1 MKKNNPVL
9 PAKEFAERR
18 EQLMS
23 MVGPDGIVIVPA
35 ANLLI
40 RNRDAEFPFRQD
52 SDFQYLT
59 NFNEPEAVA
68 VLVPEREEGE
78 FILFCR
84 EKDPLTERWTGRMAG
99 LEGARDLY
107 QADDAFPIDDIDEII
122 PGLMDR
128 RETVHYSMG
137 VNTEFDNQVMSW
149 VNTLKAKIRNGV
161 NPPHEFVS
169 LDLLLHDMRLYKT
182 KAEIKL
188 MKHAAKT
195 SVGAHERAMKICEPG
210 INEGQLDAEF
220 MHAFRWD
227 GMVPAYT
234 SIVGGGENACVL
246 HYIEN
251 NKPLEDGDLVLID
264 AGAEYECYASDITRT
279 FPVNGKFS
287 EPQRQIYQVVL
298 DSQYAAIEAARPGN
312 TWDDPHAASVK
323 VISQG
328 LLDLGLLEGDLE
340 SVIEDGSYRDFFM
353 HKTGHWL
360 GMDVHDVG
368 DYKIEDEWR
377 VLEQGMMLT
386 VEPGIYISP
395 DPKIDKKWWNIG
407 VRIEDDV
414 LITRDGNEVL
424 TGALVKEVADVE
436 ALMAKGKAARAG

>member
-1 MKKNNPVL
+1 MKKTPPTL
-9 PAKEFAERR
+9 SAEEFANRR
-18 EQLMS
+18 RQLMD
-23 MVGPDGIVIVPA
+23 MVGPEGIVIVPSA
-35 ANLLI
+35 TLLI
-40 RNRDAEFPFRQD
+40 RNRDAEHPFRQD

-68 VLVPEREEGE
+68 VLIPERAEGE

-84 EKDPLTERWTGRMAG
+84 EKDPKTERWTGRMAG
-99 LEGARDLY
+99 LEGAQTDY
-107 QADDAFPIDDIDEII
+107 QADDSFPIEDIDDIL

-137 VNTEFDNQVMSW
+137 VNPAFDQQVMSW
-149 VNTLKAKIRNGV
+149 VNAMKAKVRSGAH
-161 NPPHEFVS
+161 PPHEFVS

-182 KAEIKL
+182 AAEIKM
-188 MKHAAKT
+188 MKHAAQT
-195 SVGAHERAMKICEPG
+195 AVRSHERAMKICEPDL
-210 INEGQLDAEF
+210 NEGQLDAEF
-220 MHAFRWD
+220 LHEFKWN

-234 SIVGGGENACVL
+234 TIVGGGENACVL

-251 NKPLEDGDLVLID
+251 NQPLVDGDLVLID
-264 AGAEYECYASDITRT
+264 AGAEYGCYASDITRT

-287 EPQRQIYQVVL
+287 ESQRLIYQIVL
-298 DSQYAAIEAARPGN
+298 DAQYAAINAAQPGNNWNAPHEAA
-312 TWDDPHAASVK
+312 VK

-328 LLDLGLLEGDLE
+328 LLDLGILKGTLAG
-340 SVIEDGSYRDFFM
+340 VIEEEAYKEFFM

-368 DYKIEDEWR
+368 DYKIDDEWR
-377 VLEQGMMLT
+377 VLEQGMVLT

-395 DPKIDKKWWNIG
+395 NPDVDKKWWNIG

-414 LITRDGNEVL
+414 LIKRKGNEVL
-424 TGALVKEVADVE
+424 TGSLIKEVADIE
-436 ALMAKGKAARAG
+436 ALMAKDKAA

>member
-1 MKKNNPVL
+1 MKKIL
-9 PAKEFAERR
+9 PTLSAEEFASRR
-18 EQLMS
+18 QQLMD
-23 MVGPDGIVIVPA
+23 MVGPDGIVIIPS

-40 RNRDAEFPFRQD
+40 RNRDAEHPFRQD

-68 VLVPEREEGE
+68 VLIPERAEGE

-99 LEGARDLY
+99 LEGAQADY
-107 QADDAFPIDDIDEII
+107 QADDAFPIDDIDDIL

-137 VNTEFDNQVMSW
+137 VNPASDQQVMSW
-149 VNTLKAKIRNGV
+149 VNAMKAKVRSGAH
-161 NPPHEFVS
+161 PPHEFVS

-182 KAEIKL
+182 AAEIKM

-195 SVGAHERAMKICEPG
+195 AVRSHERAMAICEPG
-210 INEGQLDAEF
+210 LNEGQLDAEF
-220 MHAFRWD
+220 LHEFKWNA
-227 GMVPAYT
+227 MVPAYT
-234 SIVGGGENACVL
+234 TIVGGGENACVL

-251 NKPLEDGDLVLID
+251 NQPLSDGDLVLID
-264 AGAEYECYASDITRT
+264 AGAEYGCYASDITRT
-279 FPVNGKFS
+279 FPVNGKFT
-287 EPQRQIYQVVL
+287 EEQRLVYQIVL
-298 DSQYAAIEAARPGN
+298 DAQYAAIDAAQPGNCWNDPHEAA
-312 TWDDPHAASVK
+312 VK
-323 VISQG
+323 VICQG
-328 LLDLGLLEGDLE
+328 LMDLGILDGELE
-340 SVIEDGSYRDFFM
+340 SLIEEEAYKEFFM

-368 DYKIEDEWR
+368 DYKIDDEWR
-377 VLEQGMMLT
+377 VLEQGMVLT

-395 DPKIDKKWWNIG
+395 NHEVDKKWWNIG

-414 LITRDGNEVL
+414 LIKRKGNEVL
-424 TGALVKEVADVE
+424 TGSLIKEVLDIE
-436 ALMAKGKAARAG
+436 ALMAKGKAA

>member
-1 MKKNNPVL
+1 MKKTPPTL
-9 PAKEFAERR
+9 SAEEFANRR
-18 EQLMS
+18 QQLMD
-23 MVGPDGIVIVPA
+23 MVGPDGIVIIPSA
-35 ANLLI
+35 TLLI
-40 RNRDAEFPFRQD
+40 RNRDAEHPFRQD

-68 VLVPEREEGE
+68 VLIPERAEGK

-84 EKDPLTERWTGRMAG
+84 EKDPKTERWTGRMAG
-99 LEGARDLY
+99 LEGA
-107 QADDAFPIDDIDEII
+107 QADYHADDSFPIEDIDDIL

-137 VNTEFDNQVMSW
+137 VNPSFDQQVMSW
-149 VNTLKAKIRNGV
+149 VNAMKAKVRSGAH
-161 NPPHEFVS
+161 PPHEFVS

-182 KAEIKL
+182 AAEIKM

-195 SVGAHERAMKICEPG
+195 AVRSHERAMAICEPDL
-210 INEGQLDAEF
+210 NEGQLDAEF
-220 MHAFRWD
+220 LHEFKWN

-234 SIVGGGENACVL
+234 TIVGGGENACVL

-251 NKPLEDGDLVLID
+251 NQPLVDGDLVLID
-264 AGAEYECYASDITRT
+264 AGAEYACYASDITRT
-279 FPVNGKFS
+279 FPVNGKFT
-287 EPQRQIYQVVL
+287 EEQRLVYQIVL
-298 DSQYAAIEAARPGN
+298 DAQYAAIDAAQPGNNWNAPHEAA
-312 TWDDPHAASVK
+312 VK

-328 LLDLGLLEGDLE
+328 LLDLGILEGSLDE
-340 SVIEDGSYRDFFM
+340 VIKEEAYKEFFM

-368 DYKIEDEWR
+368 DYKIDDEWR
-377 VLEQGMMLT
+377 VLEQGMVLT

-395 DPKIDKKWWNIG
+395 NPEVDKKWWNIG

-414 LITRDGNEVL
+414 LIKRKGNDVL
-424 TGALVKEVADVE
+424 TGSLIKEVADIE
-436 ALMAKGKAARAG
+436 ALMAKDKAA

>member
-1 MKKNNPVL
+1 MKKTPPTL
-9 PAKEFAERR
+9 SAEEFANRR
-18 EQLMS
+18 RQLMD
-23 MVGPDGIVIVPA
+23 MVGPEGIVIVPSA
-35 ANLLI
+35 TLLI
-40 RNRDAEFPFRQD
+40 RNRDAEHPFRQD

-68 VLVPEREEGE
+68 VLIPERAEGE

-84 EKDPLTERWTGRMAG
+84 EKDPKTERWTGRMAG
-99 LEGARDLY
+99 LEGAQTDY
-107 QADDAFPIDDIDEII
+107 QADDSFPIEDIDDIL

-137 VNTEFDNQVMSW
+137 VNPAFDQQVMSW
-149 VNTLKAKIRNGV
+149 VNAMKAKVRSGAH
-161 NPPHEFVS
+161 PPHEFVS

-182 KAEIKL
+182 AAEIKM
-188 MKHAAKT
+188 MKHAAQT
-195 SVGAHERAMKICEPG
+195 AVRSHERAMKICEPDL
-210 INEGQLDAEF
+210 NEGQLDAEF
-220 MHAFRWD
+220 LHEFKWN

-234 SIVGGGENACVL
+234 TIVGGGENACVL

-251 NKPLEDGDLVLID
+251 NQPLVDGDLVLID
-264 AGAEYECYASDITRT
+264 AGAEYGCYASDITRT

-287 EPQRQIYQVVL
+287 EAQRLIYQIVL
-298 DSQYAAIEAARPGN
+298 DAQYAAINAAQPGNNWNAPHEAA
-312 TWDDPHAASVK
+312 VQ

-328 LLDLGLLEGDLE
+328 LLDLGILKGTLEG
-340 SVIEDGSYRDFFM
+340 VIEEEAYKEFFM

-368 DYKIEDEWR
+368 DYKIDDEWR
-377 VLEQGMMLT
+377 VLEQGMVLT

-395 DPKIDKKWWNIG
+395 NPDVDKKWWNIG

-414 LITRDGNEVL
+414 LIKRKGNEVL
-424 TGALVKEVADVE
+424 TGSLIKEVADIE
-436 ALMAKGKAARAG
+436 ALMAKDKAA

>member
-1 MKKNNPVL
+1 MIKNKPIL
-9 PAKEFAERR
+9 PHKEFSDRR
-18 EQLMS
+18 RQLMD
-23 MVGPDGIVIVPA
+23 MVGCNGIVIVPS

-40 RNRDAEFPFRQD
+40 RNRDAEHPFRQD

-68 VLVPEREEGE
+68 VLIPEREEGE

-84 EKDPLTERWTGRMAG
+84 EKDPKTERWPGRMAG
-99 LEGARDLY
+99 LEGAQEDY
-107 QADDAFPIDDIDEII
+107 QADDAFPIEDIDDIL

-137 VNTEFDNQVMSW
+137 VNPAFDQQVMSW
-149 VNTLKAKIRNGV
+149 VNAMKAKVRAGAH
-161 NPPHEFVS
+161 PPHEFVS
-169 LDLLLHDMRLYKT
+169 LDLLLHDMRLYKSA
-182 KAEIKL
+182 AEIK
-188 MKHAAKT
+188 MMQHAART
-195 SVGAHERAMKICEPG
+195 AVRSHERAMAICEPG
-210 INEGQLDAEF
+210 LNEAQLDAEF
-220 MHAFRWD
+220 LHEFKWN

-234 SIVGGGENACVL
+234 TIVGGGENACVL

-251 NKPLEDGDLVLID
+251 NQPLHDGELVLID
-264 AGAEYECYASDITRT
+264 AGAEYGCYASDITRT

-287 EPQRQIYQVVL
+287 EEQRQVYQIVL
-298 DSQYAAIEAARPGN
+298 DAQYAAIDAAQPGNNWNDPHEAA
-312 TWDDPHAASVK
+312 VK

-328 LLDLGLLEGDLE
+328 LLDLGVLEGILE
-340 SVIEDGSYRDFFM
+340 TVIEEEEYKEFFM

-368 DYKIEDEWR
+368 DYKIDDEWR
-377 VLEQGMMLT
+377 VLEQGMVLT

-395 DPKIDKKWWNIG
+395 NPEVDKKWWNIG

-414 LITRDGNEVL
+414 LIKRKGNQVL
-424 TGALVKEVADVE
+424 TGSLIKEVDDIE
-436 ALMAKGKAARAG
+436 ALMAKAKAA

>member
-1 MKKNNPVL
+1 MTKTPPTL
-9 PAKEFAERR
+9 SAEEFANRR
-18 EQLMS
+18 QQLMD
-23 MVGPDGIVIVPA
+23 MVGPDGIVIIPSA
-35 ANLLI
+35 TLLI
-40 RNRDAEFPFRQD
+40 RNRDAEHPFRQD

-68 VLVPEREEGE
+68 VLIPERAEGE

-84 EKDPLTERWTGRMAG
+84 EKDPKTERWTGRMAG
-99 LEGARDLY
+99 LEGAQTDY
-107 QADDAFPIDDIDEII
+107 QADDSFPIEDIDDIL

-137 VNTEFDNQVMSW
+137 VNPSFDQQVMSW
-149 VNTLKAKIRNGV
+149 VNAMKAKVRSGAH
-161 NPPHEFVS
+161 PPHEFVS

-182 KAEIKL
+182 AAEIKM

-195 SVGAHERAMKICEPG
+195 AVRSHERAMKICEPDL
-210 INEGQLDAEF
+210 NEGQLDAEF
-220 MHAFRWD
+220 LHEFKWN

-234 SIVGGGENACVL
+234 TIVGGGGNACVL

-251 NKPLEDGDLVLID
+251 NQPLVDGELVLID
-264 AGAEYECYASDITRT
+264 AGAEYGCYASDITRT
-279 FPVNGKFS
+279 FPVNGKFT
-287 EPQRQIYQVVL
+287 EEQRLVYQIVL
-298 DSQYAAIEAARPGN
+298 DAQYAAIDAAQPGNNWNAPHEAA
-312 TWDDPHAASVK
+312 VK

-328 LLDLGLLEGDLE
+328 LLDLGILEGTLDA
-340 SVIEDGSYRDFFM
+340 VIEKEDYKEFFM

-368 DYKIEDEWR
+368 DYKIDDEWR
-377 VLEQGMMLT
+377 VLEQGMVLT

-395 DPKIDKKWWNIG
+395 NPDVDKKWWNIG

-414 LITRDGNEVL
+414 LIKRKGNDVL
-424 TGALVKEVADVE
+424 TGSLIKEVADIE
-436 ALMAKGKAARAG
+436 ALMAKDKAA

>member
-1 MKKNNPVL
+1 MKKNKPTL
-9 PAKEFAERR
+9 PPKEFADRR
-18 EQLMS
+18 RQLMD
-23 MVGPDGIVIVPA
+23 MVGADGIVIVPS

-40 RNRDAEFPFRQD
+40 RNRDAEHLFRQD

-68 VLVPEREEGE
+68 VLIPEREEGE

-99 LEGARDLY
+99 LEGAQEDY
-107 QADDAFPIDDIDEII
+107 QADDAFPIDDIDDIL

-137 VNTEFDNQVMSW
+137 VNPAFDQQVMSW
-149 VNTLKAKIRNGV
+149 VNAMKAKVRSGAH
-161 NPPHEFVS
+161 PPHEFVS

-182 KAEIKL
+182 AAEIKM

-195 SVGAHERAMKICEPG
+195 AVRSHERAMAVCEPG
-210 INEGQLDAEF
+210 LTEAQLDAEF
-220 MHAFRWD
+220 LHEFKWN

-234 SIVGGGENACVL
+234 TIVGGGENACVL

-251 NKPLEDGDLVLID
+251 NQPLNDGELVLID
-264 AGAEYECYASDITRT
+264 AGAEYGCYASDITRT
-279 FPVNGKFS
+279 FPVNGRFS
-287 EPQRQIYQVVL
+287 EEQRQIYQIVL
-298 DSQYAAIEAARPGN
+298 NAQYAAIEAAQPGN
-312 TWDDPHAASVK
+312 NWNDPHEAAVN

-328 LLDLGLLEGDLE
+328 LLDLGILEGTLE
-340 SVIEDGSYRDFFM
+340 AVIEDETYKEFFM

-368 DYKIEDEWR
+368 DYKVEDEWR
-377 VLEQGMMLT
+377 VLEQGMVLT

-395 DPKIDKKWWNIG
+395 NPEVDEKWWNIG

-414 LITRDGNEVL
+414 LIKRKGNEVL
-424 TGALVKEVADVE
+424 TGALIKEVADIE
-436 ALMAKGKAARAG
+436 ALMAKSKAA